1 MRLVARRSAE
11 DSCIRALQDAF
22 SARASDVSVKLFGKD
37 CYTVRLVI
45 DNQVFA
51 CIATSAM
58 PGFSKPEFTM
68 FVAESFAYASES
80 EWLMID
86 GCSPARRPQAE
97 IRVGTAE
104 EIAPLVVEAAHAFLD
119 ERSIK
124 AACAP

>member
-1 MRLVARRSAE
+1 MRLVASRSAE
-11 DSCIRALQDAF
+11 DGCIRALRDAF
-22 SARASDVSVKLFGKD
+22 SAQVSDVSVKPFGKD
-37 CYTVRLVI
+37 CYTVRFVI
-45 DNQVFA
+45 DDQVFA
-51 CIATSAM
+51 CIATSGM

-68 FVAESFAYASES
+68 FLAESFAYASES

-86 GCSPARRPQAE
+86 GYSPARRPQAE

-104 EIAPLVVEAAHAFLD
+104 EIAPLVAEAAHAFLD

>member
-1 MRLVARRSAE
+1 MASRSAE
-11 DSCIRALQDAF
+11 DGCIRALQDAF
-22 SARASDVSVKLFGKD
+22 SAQAPDVSVKPFGEN
-37 CYTVRLVI
+37 CYTVRFVI
-45 DNQVFA
+45 DDQVFA

>member
-1 MRLVARRSAE
+1 MR
-11 DSCIRALQDAF
+11 DAF
-22 SARASDVSVKLFGKD
+22 LAQVSDVSVKPFGKD
-37 CYTVRLVI
+37 CYTVRFAI
-45 DNQVFA
+45 DDQVFA

-68 FVAESFAYASES
+68 FIAESFAYASES

-104 EIAPLVVEAAHAFLD
+104 EIAPLVAEAAHAFLG

>member
-1 MRLVARRSAE
+1 M
-11 DSCIRALQDAF
+11 
-22 SARASDVSVKLFGKD
+22 
-37 CYTVRLVI
+37 I

>member
-11 DSCIRALQDAF
+11 DGCIRALQDAF

-37 CYTVRLVI
+37 CYTVRFVI
-45 DNQVFA
+45 DDQVFA

-104 EIAPLVVEAAHAFLD
+104 EIAPLVAEAAQAFLE
-119 ERSIK
+119 ERSIT
-124 AACAP
+124 AAYAP